1 MCSRGGRCTARIY
14 RELKTI
20 TLLAPFDRA
29 DRNRIAVLA
38 GCGESHGA
46 FHLLGHRHYS
56 AGGID
61 GARDRGVGRANGR
74 RSWRVIECN
83 VRERGG
89 THHCCDCALE
99 RPERRGQSVDYRL
112 DHRQHSACARTVDL
126 VRRDKVQRTAV

>member
-1 MCSRGGRCTARIY
+1 MQEASERFTLNSTRRWCSQSEFRTSNPARIY

-20 TLLAPFDRA
+20 TLLAPFFRA

-56 AGGID
+56 SGGID

-74 RSWRVIECN
+74 RSRRGTEIPVW
-83 VRERGG
+83 ERGG
-89 THHCCDCALE
+89 TLHCCDCAL
-99 RPERRGQSVDYRL
+99 G
-112 DHRQHSACARTVDL
+112 
-126 VRRDKVQRTAV
+126 TAEQAV